1 MSVLQEAHTRL
12 PGTRYLDFIIQTDRI
27 WHEYLQQQP
36 FDGSDHS
43 SQLYHEYQDSMRAVL
58 NRLQTEMAAP

>member
-1 MSVLQEAHTRL
+1 MSVLQAAHSRL

-36 FDGSDHS
+36 FDGRDHS
-43 SQLYHEYQDSMRAVL
+43 SQLYQEYQDSMRAVL
-58 NRLQTEMAAP
+58 NRLQTKMAAP